1 MRKFT
6 TFFAL
11 LISLYAFSQPKMEN
25 LMVNWPEEYKWK
37 IVTNHETDQMH
48 FIELIP
54 ENENVEEWTIIGTMI
69 SVKGITGLPMDVAVN
84 MMYEQTKVSAPKAKL
99 TVIEKNETDK
109 NHWVIFK
116 IESPNFK
123 NEKKPES
130 QLYYIIQ
137 GDSSLYS
144 NFVAKKENRLSANFV
159 NKWAEIFKTSELVYQ

>member
-1 MRKFT
+1 
-6 TFFAL
+6 
-11 LISLYAFSQPKMEN
+11 
-25 LMVNWPEEYKWK
+25 MVNWPEEFQWK

-84 MMYEQTKVSAPKAKL
+84 MMYEQTKASAPKAKL

-116 IESPNFK
+116 IESPNFVNDK
-123 NEKKPES
+123 NPES

-144 NFVAKKENRLSANFV
+144 NFVAKKEKQLSANFV
-159 NKWAEIFKTSELVYQ
+159 DKWAEIFKTSELVYQ